1 MPDRKTSKT
10 SAISSGRLRIGDE
23 WNAINIIARTQTHP
37 LKAVCELAENALDAG
52 AREVVIIRRR
62 AEGHVFLEIIDDGQG
77 VVRGP
82 DGIPDFGRIATHVCD
97 SMKRQLAAQE
107 RQGIHGE
114 FGIGLLS
121 FWGLG
126 ETLRMLSSGADGR
139 LYELQLSRGNRNYT
153 VRPARGRLASGGT
166 RVAVG
171 PLLPAT
177 RSIVTGEKLQR
188 YLSEEL
194 RDRIR
199 NTGATVRVID
209 RVSHKHFA
217 VEPREFSGQRLKL
230 ARPATPFGDLI
241 VELYLSPDGLNACRG
256 VAVCKDGTRVLRDIT
271 ELEPFQHSPWTDARV
286 EGVLDFAAFSLAP
299 GTRSGIVPDERLM
312 AFVAAVEMLE
322 PEIMHEIAQR
332 DQAESARAS
341 RDILRQVHR
350 AFVSALRDLPS
361 NEYLFFDLPDS
372 RPALGKPVAE
382 PSDRPVGERG
392 IELPS
397 AQRQAVNLDT
407 ESQTDQILLPL
418 EPGRLAS
425 VRISPRNPRREPGAE
440 CRLSAEARDSNGI
453 TIITGIELAWR
464 VVSEAGTLHA
474 LEGGECSVTSTE
486 PNLVVVEVRA
496 VDGELTATDQVTVKF
511 VEYAGDVPVDSGKGL
526 PSYRLEPE
534 HTQMWRS
541 RYDIARN
548 EIVINSAHRD
558 FVTSKST
565 PAKHRRYVGK
575 LYAKE
580 VVLIN
585 FPHEPPADVLE
596 RLIELTMRTEDAL

>member
-1 MPDRKTSKT
+1 
-10 SAISSGRLRIGDE
+10 
-23 WNAINIIARTQTHP
+23 
-37 LKAVCELAENALDAG
+37 
-52 AREVVIIRRR
+52 
-62 AEGHVFLEIIDDGQG
+62 
-77 VVRGP
+77 
-82 DGIPDFGRIATHVCD
+82 
-97 SMKRQLAAQE
+97 
-107 RQGIHGE
+107 
-114 FGIGLLS
+114 
-121 FWGLG
+121 
-126 ETLRMLSSGADGR
+126 MLSSGADGR

-153 VRPARGRLASGGT
+153 VRPARGRLATGGT

-209 RVSHKHFA
+209 RVSHKQYA
-217 VEPREFSGQRLKL
+217 VEPCEFSGQRLTL
-230 ARPATPFGDLI
+230 ARPATPFGDI
-241 VELYLSPDGLNACRG
+241 MVELYLSPDGLNACRG
-256 VAVCKDGTRVLRDIT
+256 VAICKDGTRVLRDIT
-271 ELEPFQHSPWTDARV
+271 ELEQFQHSPWTDARI

-312 AFVAAVEMLE
+312 AFVSAVQTLE
-322 PEIMHEIAQR
+322 PTVMHEIAQR

-372 RPALGKPVAE
+372 RPALGKPATQQGEGPVA
-382 PSDRPVGERG
+382 ERG

-397 AQRQAVNLDT
+397 AQQHAVIRDAKP
-407 ESQTDQILLPL
+407 ETDQILLPL
-418 EPGRLAS
+418 EPGRLAA
-425 VRISPRNPRREPGAE
+425 VRISPRNARREPGAE
-440 CRLSAEARDSNGI
+440 CRLSAEPRDANGI
-453 TIITGIELAWR
+453 AIITGIELAWR
-464 VVSEAGTLHA
+464 VDSEAGTLHA
-474 LEGGECSVTSTE
+474 FEGGECSVTTTE
-486 PNLVVVEVRA
+486 PNLVAVEVQA
-496 VDGELTATDQVTVKF
+496 VEGELTATDQVTVKF
-511 VEYAGDVPVDSGKGL
+511 IENAGDVPIDSGKGL

-580 VVLIN
+580 LVLIN

-596 RLIELTMRTEDAL
+596 RLIELTLRTEDVL